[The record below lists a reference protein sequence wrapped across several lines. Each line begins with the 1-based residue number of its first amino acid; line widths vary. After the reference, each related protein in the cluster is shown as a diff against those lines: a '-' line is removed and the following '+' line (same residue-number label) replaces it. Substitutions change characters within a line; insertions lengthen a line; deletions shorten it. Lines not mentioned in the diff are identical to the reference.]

1 MKNGFCHPSIA
12 VMMIHR
18 ESMINCFLPF
28 LVLAEAVGSSC
39 MPNHQD
45 IKPFIGSIRIAKK
58 ANSKSLLV
66 LLPTRKPL
74 TRNCCSG
81 RSGVKHGC
89 FVKIIDVTVII
100 YRIETEKESTF

>member
-1 MKNGFCHPSIA
+1 
-12 VMMIHR
+12 
-18 ESMINCFLPF
+18 
-28 LVLAEAVGSSC
+28 
-39 MPNHQD
+39 
-45 IKPFIGSIRIAKK
+45 
-58 ANSKSLLV
+58 
-66 LLPTRKPL
+66 L